1 MQITKEDLFYRFT
14 VASWFVLGLVVGA
27 LGMRVIDM
35 WNYLDTTQDPH
46 YLCQKGIAY
55 QSMGDGH
62 EIIYVKTNLQCLGD

>member
-1 MQITKEDLFYRFT
+1 
-14 VASWFVLGLVVGA
+14 
-27 LGMRVIDM
+27 MRVIDM

-55 QSMGDGH
+55 QSMGDGD